1 MKFSH
6 SKLKLF
12 FNCPMT
18 YHLKYDLGITP
29 KNKAQALTDGE
40 AVHWGLEHNTSDLE
54 DFYKEN
60 QNLKNFKN
68 KDNQI
73 LEEVMVD
80 AFLKN
85 KKEIFDKILTDE
97 KGNKLELLEEIH
109 ELELTVPLNKNPYI
123 DEVNEFTGIIDLL
136 LLTNKGFI
144 IVDYKT
150 SSTKPDFNKY
160 LSQLY
165 KYIYLCKKEFS
176 EVPVYRIAII
186 NLQKS
191 KTKRKSTQT
200 ELQYQKQLEKEY
212 VIAEDND
219 DLIRLNIFDRDIISD
234 EEINKAILDLEDQ
247 CNYVTI
253 VSNALKYTNAYYT
266 NWEFAKQYGG
276 SPYMDL
282 LEKRDCCELLYNVK
296 DKYIINGK
304 IVDSRPMRHI
314 DFLAIDEPIYLKVC
328 RYKNYKKLLENYE
341 VEEYNELIDGLKE
354 NIDEELLKV
363 YETIYEKECKDKSK

>member
-18 YHLKYDLGITP
+18 YHLKYDLGILP

-54 DFYKEN
+54 DFYKKN
-60 QNLKNFKN
+60 QSLKNFKN

-109 ELELTVPLNKNPYI
+109 ELELTVKLNENPFNK
-123 DEVNEFTGIIDLL
+123 EVNEFTGIIDLL

-150 SSTKPDFNKY
+150 SSSKPDFNQY

-165 KYIYLCKKEFS
+165 KYIYLCKKEFPK
-176 EVPVYRIAII
+176 VPVYRIAII

-191 KTKRKSTQT
+191 KTRRKGTQT

-212 VIAEDND
+212 VIAGDEY
-219 DLIRLNIFDRDIISD
+219 DLIRINIFDRDIIAD
-234 EEINKAILDLEDQ
+234 EEINKAILNLEDQ
-247 CNYVTI
+247 CNYVSI
-253 VSNALKYTNAYYT
+253 VSNALKYTNTYYT
-266 NWEFAKQYGG
+266 NWDYAKQYGG
-276 SPYMDL
+276 SPYIDL
-282 LEKRDCCELLYNVK
+282 LEKRDCCYLLYNVK

-304 IVDSRPMRHI
+304 IVDNRPMRPI
-314 DFLAIDEPIYLKVC
+314 DFIAIDEPKYLNVC
-328 RYKNYKKLLENYE
+328 RYKNYKNLLENYE
-341 VEEYNELIDGLKE
+341 IDEFTELMNDLKE
-354 NIDEELLKV
+354 NIDEELLKI
-363 YETIYEKECKDKSK
+363 YETIYEKEYEDKSK